1 MAVFQPW
8 LNPLDEPRLS
18 YAEIIASPSRPLGV
32 RENATTKSFPSIE
45 LKSHFGSV
53 SKYLPCASI
62 DSSFN
67 LTRQTVQRLV
77 VLAHVSCVSQG
88 YQCHYFWG
96 LGFRER
102 PVPARAATMVRSIL
116 APSCD
121 QLRSTIGLSVSVSQ
135 GSGFRVR
142 INWSSPA
149 VRGWGPPEQ

>member
-77 VLAHVSCVSQG
+77 VLAHVSC
-88 YQCHYFWG
+88 G

>member
-53 SKYLPCASI
+53 SK
-62 DSSFN
+62 
-67 LTRQTVQRLV
+67 
-77 VLAHVSCVSQG
+77 
-88 YQCHYFWG
+88 G